1 MKKYI
6 QPQIEIISLYMEEGL
21 MLSMSGNSNEK
32 VTEDGTGNWS
42 NKKEGPFGQ
51 GSSIWDNME

>member
-21 MLSMSGNSNEK
+21 MLSMSGNSDEK
-32 VTEDGTGNWS
+32 VTEDGNWS

>member
-32 VTEDGTGNWS
+32 VTDDGNWS